1 MSTTNDDDD
10 SRLISG
16 ERRVFTTKKH
26 WVGLLLRSIWPI
38 LMVLAS
44 FALAWVQPDN
54 EGGILG
60 FLSRII
66 ELIRLGLF
74 LGGSGWIAY
83 NIIAWRTAEYSVT
96 NLRVLGHE
104 GLIRRRTTDTL
115 LTSLSDIRTSTPA
128 LGSMLGFGNIR
139 IVSAGGVAG
148 RDNFTAVRDAEGFK
162 RQVLEQKAGASAIR
176 PSRPPSMPVAA
187 GADATRPS
195 ASADVVLEVTQL
207 LHHMTNLRDA
217 GAITQEEYEARKAEW
232 LGLI

>member
-1 MSTTNDDDD
+1 MSTNEGDD

-16 ERRVFTTKKH
+16 EQRVFTTSKH

-44 FALAWVQPDN
+44 FALAWIQPDN
-54 EGGILG
+54 EGGVLG

-74 LGGSGWIAY
+74 LGGAGWIAY

-115 LTSLSDIRTSTPA
+115 LSSLSDIRTSTPA
-128 LGSMLGFGNIR
+128 LGSVLGFGNVR
-139 IVSAGGVAG
+139 IVSAGGEAG

-162 RQVLEQKAGASAIR
+162 RQVLEQKAGSAATGR
-176 PSRPPSMPVAA
+176 RRQPSAPVAP
-187 GADATRPS
+187 GAVASQPG

-217 GAITQEEYEARKAEW
+217 GAITPQEYETRKAEW
-232 LGLI
+232 LRLI

>member
-1 MSTTNDDDD
+1 MAMSDVDDP
-10 SRLISG
+10 RLISG
-16 ERRVFTTKKH
+16 ERLVYTTHKH

-38 LMVLAS
+38 LMVVGS
-44 FALAWVQPDN
+44 FVLAWIQPDN

-74 LGGSGWIAY
+74 LGGCGWIAY

-104 GLIRRRTTDTL
+104 GLVRRRATDTL
-115 LTSLSDIRTSTPA
+115 LTSLSDIRMTTPA

-139 IVSAGGVAG
+139 IISSSGEAG

-162 RQVLEQKAGASAIR
+162 RHVLEQKAGATAIR
-176 PSRPPSMPVAA
+176 ASRQPTTAA
-187 GADATRPS
+187 AAPELTSARPTG
-195 ASADVVLEVTQL
+195 SADVVLEVTQL

-217 GAITQEEYEARKAEW
+217 GAITPEEYETRKAEW
-232 LGLI
+232 LRLI